1 MRASAIGATL
11 VTVLGLLGC
20 GSTPATEFNVDDGA
34 VPDASGNTDG
44 DITFND
50 AGGDGGQ
57 GACKNLQCQ
66 QVICGGSATTSLSGT
81 VVTGTLPKYG
91 APDPVYNAVVY
102 VPNAPVDAFKP
113 GIVCDQCGAPASGSP
128 LVVARTDAAGKFKLD
143 NVPVGT
149 NIPLVIQ
156 VGRWRR
162 QVVIP
167 SVTKCVDTP
176 LTADVTRLPRNHT
189 EGDIPH
195 IAIATSTYDAEEC
208 ILRKM
213 GVDDTEF
220 TAASGPGRIHL
231 FHGTGT
237 TLPGATDMSALWAS
251 TNILDQYDIVQFPCY
266 SVSSDPSGVPGQNL
280 LAYANAGGRGFAT
293 DLSAPWFK
301 NGPAPFPTTASWNAS
316 GFWSSVP
323 TTIDQSFPKGKA
335 LAQWLQ
341 NIGATTTLGSIA
353 IQEAYGRTDAVLNGS
368 TRWISAT
375 SQPPNVNFT
384 YSFNTPVGAKP
395 ETQCGR
401 AVYSSFHIANG
412 QPGGGTTFPAE
423 CSATPLSPQEK
434 VMEFLLLDIAS
445 CIQVDTTP
453 PIPPPN

>member
-1 MRASAIGATL
+1 MRAGAIVVAA
-11 VTVLGLLGC
+11 VFGLLGC
-20 GSTPATEFNVDDGA
+20 GSTPTNQFTLDDGGGA
-34 VPDASGNTDG
+34 DGSTTDDG
-44 DITFND
+44 DIVFPD

-57 GACKNLQCQ
+57 GGCVHLQCQ
-66 QVICGGSATTSLSGT
+66 QESCGGGGTTSLSGT

-91 APDPVYNAVVY
+91 SPDPVYNAVVY
-102 VPNAPVDAFKP
+102 VPNAPVDKFKP
-113 GIVCDQCGAPASGSP
+113 GVVCDQCGAPASGNP
-128 LVVARTDAAGKFKLD
+128 VVVTLTDAAGHFKLD

-149 NIPLVIQ
+149 DIPLVIQ

-167 SVTKCVDTP
+167 TVAKCVDTP
-176 LTADVTRLPRNHT
+176 LAADMTRLPRNHN

-195 IAIATSTYDAEEC
+195 IAIASSTYDAEEC

-213 GVDDTEF
+213 GVDDAEF
-220 TAASGPGRIHL
+220 TNAAGPGRIHIY
-231 FHGTGT
+231 HGTGT
-237 TLPGATDMSALWAS
+237 TLAGATDMSTLWS
-251 TNILDQYDIVQFPCY
+251 SVNTLSQYDIVQFPCY
-266 SVSSDPSGVPGQNL
+266 SVSPDPGGVPGQNVK
-280 LAYANAGGRGFAT
+280 AYADAGGRVFVT
-293 DLSAPWFK
+293 DLAMPWFK

-316 GFWSSVP
+316 GFWSTIP
-323 TTIDQSFPKGKA
+323 TTVDQSFPKGKA

-341 NIGATTTLGSIA
+341 NIGATTTLGA
-353 IQEAYGRTDAVLNGS
+353 ITLDEVYGRADAALNGS
-368 TRWISAT
+368 TRWLYAPSTAMM
-375 SQPPNVNFT
+375 T

-395 ETQCGR
+395 ENQCGR

-412 QPGGGTTFPAE
+412 QPGSGTTFPAE
-423 CSATPLSPQEK
+423 CSPSPLTAQEK

>member
-1 MRASAIGATL
+1 MRVGAIVVAA
-11 VTVLGLLGC
+11 VFGLLGC
-20 GSTPATEFNVDDGA
+20 GSTPTNQFTLDDGGG
-34 VPDASGNTDG
+34 VDGSTTDDG
-44 DITFND
+44 DIVFPD

-66 QVICGGSATTSLSGT
+66 QVNCGGGATTSLSGT

-91 APDPVYNAVVY
+91 SPDPVYNAVVY
-102 VPNAPVDAFKP
+102 VPNAPVDKFKP
-113 GIVCDQCGAPASGSP
+113 GVACDQCGAPASGSP
-128 LVVARTDAAGKFKLD
+128 VVVTLTDAAGHFKLD

-149 NIPLVIQ
+149 DIPLVIQ

-167 SVTKCVDTP
+167 TVAKCVDTP
-176 LTADVTRLPRNHT
+176 LVADMTRLPRNHN

-195 IAIATSTYDAEEC
+195 IAIASSTYDAEEC

-213 GVDDTEF
+213 GVDDAEF
-220 TAASGPGRIHL
+220 TNAAGPGRIHIY
-231 FHGTGT
+231 HGTGT
-237 TLPGATDMSALWAS
+237 TLAGATDMSTLWSSVS
-251 TNILDQYDIVQFPCY
+251 TLSQYDIVQFPCY
-266 SVSSDPSGVPGQNL
+266 SVSPDPSGVPGQNVK
-280 LAYANAGGRGFAT
+280 AYADAGGRVFVT
-293 DLSAPWFK
+293 DLAMPWFK

-316 GFWSSVP
+316 GFWSSIP
-323 TTIDQSFPKGKA
+323 TTVDQSFPKGKA

-341 NIGATTTLGSIA
+341 NIGATTTLGSINLN
-353 IQEAYGRTDAVLNGS
+353 EVYGRADAALNGS
-368 TRWISAT
+368 TRWLYAPSMAMM
-375 SQPPNVNFT
+375 T

-395 ETQCGR
+395 ENQCGR

-412 QPGGGTTFPAE
+412 QPGSGTTFPAE
-423 CSATPLSPQEK
+423 CSSSPLSAQEK